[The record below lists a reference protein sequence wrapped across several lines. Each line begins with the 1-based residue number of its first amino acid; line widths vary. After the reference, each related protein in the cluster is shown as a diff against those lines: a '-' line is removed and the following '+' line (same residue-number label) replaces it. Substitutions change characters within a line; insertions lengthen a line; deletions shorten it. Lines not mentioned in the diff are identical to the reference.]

1 MIKYAQKFQVKQ
13 SWLRKW
19 ISKIFPML
27 TKTQR
32 FNYCTAEV
40 SEDRL
45 FAPKKT
51 LEASS
56 IWEQI
61 NFDANNVQIEKDCK
75 LISKLPASDPI
86 TIYADKQYWI
96 VFPAFKARNK

>member
-1 MIKYAQKFQVKQ
+1 MIKYAQKFQIRQ
-13 SWLRKW
+13 SRLRKW
-19 ISKIFPML
+19 ISKIFL
-27 TKTQR
+27 RFTKTER

-56 IWEQI
+56 IWEQV
-61 NFDANNVQIEKDCK
+61 NFDTDNVQIEKDCK
-75 LISKLPASDPI
+75 LISKLPAPDLI

-96 VFPAFKARNK
+96 VFQIPKVRNK